1 MCNFLKHCVWGR
13 EWIQFEGPTQ
23 CSKTNSVIFWGFIQS
38 HSVTSL
44 CSPFTAFILF
54 LDISQLCPFQFL
66 HFSNF
71 SLSSFL
77 LPLCSSFSMSNLL
90 KISVTCPF
98 CFIRYIVIK
107 RKLGHSEA
115 SRDSYSTENAYTL
128 IWPLTKG
135 EFWKITSFS
144 ILCQLIVNK
153 SKKK

>member
-1 MCNFLKHCVWGR
+1 MNYSCGISWNTVCVCTCVWGR

-23 CSKTNSVIFWGFIQS
+23 RSKTNSVIFRGFIQS
-38 HSVTSL
+38 HSVISL

-90 KISVTCPF
+90 KISVTCLF
-98 CFIRYIVIK
+98 CFITYIVIK

-115 SRDSYSTENAYTL
+115 SRDTVTVQKMLTL
-128 IWPLTKG
+128 WYD
-135 EFWKITSFS
+135 
-144 ILCQLIVNK
+144 LCYD
-153 SKKK
+153 